1 MGNNYGVKFM
11 GLCVGAARRDHALHL
26 MFLVAEQYGGTSM
39 AAGLA
44 LVTGA
49 SSGIG
54 LSLAKELAARG
65 YDLVISSAGVRLD
78 EASQELAGNGV
89 RGMPVQTYLA

>member
-1 MGNNYGVKFM
+1 
-11 GLCVGAARRDHALHL
+11 
-26 MFLVAEQYGGTSM
+26 M

-65 YDLVISSAGVRLD
+65 YDLVISSAGFGSMRRAKSWRRR
-78 EASQELAGNGV
+78 ASWSCQFK
-89 RGMPVQTYLA
+89 QIW

>member
-1 MGNNYGVKFM
+1 
-11 GLCVGAARRDHALHL
+11 
-26 MFLVAEQYGGTSM
+26 M
-39 AAGLA
+39 ATGLA

-54 LSLAKELAARG
+54 LSLAKELAERG
-65 YDLVISSAGVRLD
+65 YNLIISSAGARLD

-89 RGMPVQTYLA
+89 LVLPVQADLATREGVDELWSRV

>member
-1 MGNNYGVKFM
+1 
-11 GLCVGAARRDHALHL
+11 
-26 MFLVAEQYGGTSM
+26 M
-39 AAGLA
+39 ATGLA

-54 LSLAKELAARG
+54 LSLAKKLEARG

-78 EASQELAGNGV
+78 EASDELARTGV
-89 RGMPVQTYLA
+89 MVVPVQADLATREGVDELWSESNLWVRHSMLPA